1 MSQGEPE
8 RVVINLSH
16 EEWWLL
22 RTVVWGANVLRGAT
36 MGEDNH
42 SSKGAT
48 DTFKSMWDAVKAA
61 ARAEP
66 NEPDRTT
73 VP

>member
-36 MGEDNH
+36 MGEDNY
-42 SSKGAT
+42 STEGAST
-48 DTFKSMWDAVKAA
+48 TFKGMWDAVKAA
-61 ARAEP
+61 TRAEP
-66 NEPDRTT
+66 DKPEPHIQ
-73 VP
+73 P